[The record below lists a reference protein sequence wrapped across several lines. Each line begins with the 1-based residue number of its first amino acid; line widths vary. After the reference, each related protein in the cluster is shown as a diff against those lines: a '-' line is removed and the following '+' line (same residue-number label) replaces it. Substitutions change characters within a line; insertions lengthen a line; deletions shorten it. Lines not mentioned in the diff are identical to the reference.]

1 MVFNHS
7 MKVQEIIFSDH
18 KSVKWVACTMC
29 GVSGFGTFF
38 FFFYFRLNKCLC
50 AIGVDISDFVL
61 G

>member
-18 KSVKWVACTMC
+18 KGVKWVACTMC

-38 FFFYFRLNKCLC
+38 FFF
-50 AIGVDISDFVL
+50 IS

>member
-18 KSVKWVACTMC
+18 KGVKWVICTMC

-38 FFFYFRLNKCLC
+38 FFFRLNKCLC
-50 AIGVDISDFVL
+50 AIAVDISDFVL